1 MTSLPNR
8 FPSFRVIIRCRFHSG
23 FNIQGIFLEND
34 PHTPMEKERKRK
46 MNSKVTC
53 VLEETEEVAKRHH
66 ESLASTLGHLILQEK
81 SWSKESPSGNRRF
94 NCWGKG
100 VNKAV
105 KVILSDQTFHAFMQ
119 SLAVPDWDF
128 YIWQLSKQGIH
139 WPVSPDRIAGS
150 VMNPSRWSICLQLLV
165 LKWTQAQVQFF

>member
-1 MTSLPNR
+1 MRIWRDWGSSQETSWKL
-8 FPSFRVIIRCRFHSG
+8 
-23 FNIQGIFLEND
+23 GIYFGTS
-34 PHTPMEKERKRK
+34 HM
-46 MNSKVTC
+46 
-53 VLEETEEVAKRHH
+53 
-66 ESLASTLGHLILQEK
+66 LQEK
-81 SWSKESPSGNRRF
+81 SWSKESPLGNRRF
-94 NCWGKG
+94 NCWWKG

-105 KVILSDQTFHAFMQ
+105 YGGWPAVDQTFHAFMQ

-165 LKWTQAQVQFF
+165 FKWTQAQVQFFKNALGISCVYQPHYYCGKTSSRATKGLSANQKPLL